1 MREIRA
7 NIDYRTC
14 GEGSAWHVAT
24 IQGATPEGIA
34 GTPAGR
40 VKNGTPASALRDLQE
55 RIRVES
61 GVSLIPNNPPAH
73 NLHSFEVRE
82 AWQAIASN
90 GNMDYFWS
98 EFHFDITSAGV
109 IRMKFRRAMRSAEVF
124 EGLPMETQEELL
136 EIAFPD
142 AP

>member
-7 NIDYRTC
+7 NIDYRI
-14 GEGSAWHVAT
+14 EGKLWHVAT
-24 IQGATPEGIA
+24 IQGGTPEGIE

-55 RIRVES
+55 RVKAES
-61 GVSLIPNNPPAH
+61 GVSLVPNNPPPH

-82 AWQAIASN
+82 AWKAIAAN
-90 GNMDYFWS
+90 RDLDYFWS
-98 EFHFDITSAGV
+98 EFYFGTTSVGIV
-109 IRMKFRRAMRSAEVF
+109 RMKFRKALRFAEVF
-124 EGLPMETQEELL
+124 ESLPLEDQEQLL
-136 EIAFPD
+136 EIAFPA